1 MDKGGFSS
9 TEQNNK
15 TIVDAMESQ
24 TKIIIEEIVSK
35 TELLPSKVTDGSGT
49 NFPNLMDIATEEE
62 EEGGSNKCF
71 DECFDDEVLYLRGER
86 KWEVSLDQTKRRKAT
101 VVYHHRKLN
110 FYPLITISLR

>member
-24 TKIIIEEIVSK
+24 AKLIIEEIV
-35 TELLPSKVTDGSGT
+35 
-49 NFPNLMDIATEEE
+49 
-62 EEGGSNKCF
+62 SNKCF

-86 KWEVSLDQTKRRKAT
+86 K
-101 VVYHHRKLN
+101 
-110 FYPLITISLR
+110 